1 MKIQASVPLLTCL
14 NHARA
19 QLLHRSLPERK
30 LEIIQEL
37 RNFIQFLGDIKVQN
51 GDSQNKKEKL
61 FAGVITEPEKAK
73 KEDTGE
79 IDANVFLAAID
90 KIEKIRPSNAKTGA
104 EWKFTMKVNGKTAVF
119 QLPNSSIMNSHGGFE
134 DLFKS
139 HFGMYLPHNLTRVAE
154 PGETRPWKK
163 FMIYVE
169 LICEEVDPVE
179 SIEWI
184 ECDIVLEKIAGFK
197 VITDGNVW
205 LNKSKSKNTLL
216 KKTIGTITYYLLKPE
231 DIQQLVK
238 ELKISSSVETLGSV
252 MNSRKLKRTGN
263 PACRVGKIVNPAW
276 WFSEESMVER
286 GLKDDPL
293 QNLSGAGTPLHV
305 EGGY

>member
-1 MKIQASVPLLTCL
+1 M
-14 NHARA
+14 
-19 QLLHRSLPERK
+19 
-30 LEIIQEL
+30 
-37 RNFIQFLGDIKVQN
+37 QN
-51 GDSQNKKEKL
+51 GDNQNKKEKR
-61 FAGVITEPEKAK
+61 FAGVITAPEKAK

-79 IDANVFLAAID
+79 IDAEVFLTAIN

-104 EWKFTMKVNGKTAVF
+104 EWKFTMTVDGKTAVF

-139 HFGMYLPHNLTRVAE
+139 NFGMYLPYNLTRLPE
-154 PGETRPWKK
+154 PGEAKPWKK

-169 LICEEVDPVE
+169 KICEEVDPVE

-184 ECDIVLEKIAGFK
+184 ECDIVLERVAGLK

-205 LNKSKSKNTLL
+205 LNKSKAKNTLL

-231 DIQQLVK
+231 DIQQLTK
-238 ELKISSSVETLGSV
+238 ELKISSTVETLGGV
-252 MNSRKLKRTGN
+252 MNSRGLKRTGN

-276 WFSEESMVER
+276 WFTEECMTER
-286 GLKDDPL
+286 GMKDDPL
-293 QNLSGAGTPLHV
+293 QNPFGTGTPLHV

>member
-1 MKIQASVPLLTCL
+1 MK
-14 NHARA
+14 N
-19 QLLHRSLPERK
+19 
-30 LEIIQEL
+30 
-37 RNFIQFLGDIKVQN
+37 GDIQN
-51 GDSQNKKEKL
+51 KEKL
-61 FAGVITEPEKAK
+61 SAGVITEPKKAK
-73 KEDTGE
+73 KDTGD
-79 IDANVFLAAID
+79 IDADLFINAID

-104 EWKFTMKVNGKTAVF
+104 EWKFTMTVNGKTAVF
-119 QLPNSSIMNSHGGFE
+119 QISNSAIMNSHSGFE

-139 HFGMYLPHNLTRVAE
+139 NFGMYLPYNLTRLPE
-154 PGETRPWKK
+154 PGEAKPWKK

-169 LICEEVDPVE
+169 QFCEEVDPVE

-197 VITDGNVW
+197 VITDGSAW
-205 LNKSKSKNTLL
+205 LNKSKAKNTLL

-231 DIQQLVK
+231 DIQQLTK
-238 ELKISSSVETLGSV
+238 EMKISSTVATLGSV
-252 MNSRKLKRTGN
+252 MNSRQLKRTGN

-293 QNLSGAGTPLHV
+293 QNSSGTDTPLHV